1 MCKPAFVLANHSI
14 LAHASLSNARLW
26 QSTEEDHIFIDSD
39 SVWRVWDNGNLF
51 ARKRFDALLGEVS
64 VNLAN
69 VAEGP
74 IRLLEDVQGLD
85 ARIQVRHQLS
95 LIMYASGSE
104 EEAVSLMHD
113 LVAVALHQK
122 NLTENY
128 VVRMYSDS

>member
-14 LAHASLSNARLW
+14 LDHASLSSVWLW
-26 QSTEEDHIFIDSD
+26 QRTEEDYIFIDSD
-39 SVWRVWDNGNLF
+39 SVWRVWDNGIFF
-51 ARKRFDALLGEVS
+51 ARKRFDTLLGEVS

-74 IRLLEDVQGLD
+74 IRLLEDIQGLD

-104 EEAVSLMHD
+104 EEAVRLMHD

-122 NLTENY
+122 NFTEDY